1 MTRSSRVDEDLEEPP
16 LSEVLVLCYHA
27 VSESWESELAVT
39 PEQLERQ
46 VTILLERGYEP
57 ARFLD
62 AVAAPPAPRTLA
74 ITFDDAYR
82 SVYELARPVLQGLG
96 ATASVYAPTDWIGSE
111 RPMQWPGIDSW
122 LGTPQEEELQ
132 PMGWGELGELCEAG
146 WEVGS
151 HTRSHP
157 RLTELDDELLTAE
170 LEGSRLACAAGLDRP
185 CETIAYPYGDVDD
198 RVVAATAAAGYR
210 AAGALP
216 HAPHAAEALR
226 WPRIGIYRWDG
237 PTRFRLK
244 VSPLVRRAR
253 GLPLRGLLDPVG
265 RLTRTRA
272 AR

>member
-1 MTRSSRVDEDLEEPP
+1 M
-16 LSEVLVLCYHA
+16 LCYHA
-27 VSESWESELAVT
+27 VSESWDSELAVT

-46 VTILLERGYEP
+46 VTALLRRGYEP

-62 AVAAPPAPRTLA
+62 AVNAPVARRTLA

-82 SVYELARPVLQGLG
+82 SVHELARPILRELD
-96 ATASVYAPTDWIGSE
+96 APASVYAPSDWIGTG
-111 RPMQWPGIDSW
+111 RPMRWPGIDGW
-122 LGTPQEEELQ
+122 LGTDHEQELV
-132 PMGWGELGELCEAG
+132 PMDWGELGELSEEG

-157 RLTELDDELLTAE
+157 HLTRLDDEQLAAE
-170 LEGSRLACAAGLDRP
+170 LEGSRSACAAGLGRP
-185 CETIAYPYGDVDD
+185 CETIAYPYGDVDE

-216 HAPHAAEALR
+216 HAPHAPEPLR
-226 WPRIGIYRWDG
+226 WPRVGIYRWDG

-253 GLPLRGLLDPVG
+253 SVPLRGMLEPLG
-265 RLTRTRA
+265 RLGRSQPGR
-272 AR
+272 

>member
-1 MTRSSRVDEDLEEPP
+1 M
-16 LSEVLVLCYHA
+16 LCYHA
-27 VSESWESELAVT
+27 VSESWDSELAVT

-46 VTILLERGYEP
+46 VKILIGRGYEP

-62 AVAAPPAPRTLA
+62 AVTAPRARRTLA

-82 SVYELARPVLQGLG
+82 SVHELARTVLQGLG
-96 ATASVYAPTDWIGSE
+96 ATASVYAPTDWIGSD
-111 RPMQWPGIDSW
+111 RPMQWPGIDDW
-122 LGTPQEEELQ
+122 LGTAHEAELL
-132 PMGWGELGELCEAG
+132 PMSWGELGELREEG

-157 RLTELDDELLTAE
+157 RLTELNDELLTAE
-170 LEGSRLACAAGLDRP
+170 IEGSRSACAAGLDRP
-185 CETIAYPYGDVDD
+185 CETIAYPYGDVDE

-216 HAPHAAEALR
+216 HAPHAAAPLR

-237 PTRFRLK
+237 TTRFRLK

-265 RLTRTRA
+265 RLTRTKATR
-272 AR
+272 

>member
-1 MTRSSRVDEDLEEPP
+1 M
-16 LSEVLVLCYHA
+16 LCYHA
-27 VSESWESELAVT
+27 VSQSWDSELAVT

-46 VTILLERGYEP
+46 VMRLLRHGYEP

-62 AVAAPPAPRTLA
+62 AVSAPVARRTLA

-82 SVYELARPVLQGLG
+82 SVHELARPILRELG
-96 ATASVYAPTDWIGSE
+96 APASVYAPTDWIGSE
-111 RPMQWPGIDSW
+111 RPMRWPGIDGW
-122 LGTPQEEELQ
+122 LGTEHEQELV
-132 PMGWGELGELCEAG
+132 PMGWGELGELSEEG

-157 RLTELDDELLTAE
+157 RLTTLEDEQLAAE
-170 LEGSRLACAAGLDRP
+170 LEGSRSACADGLGRP

-216 HAPHAAEALR
+216 HAPHAPEPLR
-226 WPRIGIYRWDG
+226 WPRVGIYRWDG

-244 VSPLVRRAR
+244 ASPLVRRLR
-253 GLPLRGLLDPVG
+253 SLPLRGMLEPLG
-265 RLTRTRA
+265 RLGRSQPA
-272 AR
+272 D